1 MYDATFLTA
10 HEVLPS
16 IMNGPRTAVNKKG
29 MEPTLLELKN
39 LKTYFRIRRG
49 LIRDL
54 IEKKRF
60 VHAVD
65 DVSFSIRRGETF
77 GLVGESGCGKTT
89 LGRTLIRLVEPTT
102 GELSF
107 DGQDVFGLGPEKL
120 RTFRKD
126 IQVIFQDPF
135 ASLNP
140 RKTVYQIVAQPLRT
154 HRIVDGNQM
163 KEKVL
168 DLLEKVGLQREHMD
182 RYPHQFSGGQRQ
194 RIGIARALGTNPRF
208 IIADEP
214 LSALDVSIQAQILN
228 LLETLR
234 DEFHLTYLF
243 ISHDLSAVSYF
254 SDRVAVMYLGKF
266 AELARAE
273 VIFQSPAH
281 PYSKALISA
290 IPSIHSGTN
299 TKRISLT
306 GDVSTPI
313 DPPPG
318 CRFQNRCFTK
328 KGSICEEMDP
338 PWIEIEQDHFVAC
351 HLFA

>member
-1 MYDATFLTA
+1 MCDVTCLTG
-10 HEVLPS
+10 L
-16 IMNGPRTAVNKKG
+16 KD

-39 LKTYFRIRRG
+39 LKTHFRIRRG
-49 LIRDL
+49 MIRDL

-65 DVSFSIRRGETF
+65 DVSFTIRKGETF

-102 GELSF
+102 GELTF
-107 DGQDVFGLGPEKL
+107 DGQDVFGLGPEAL
-120 RTFRKD
+120 RTLRKD

-154 HRIVDGNQM
+154 HGIVPRSQM

-168 DLLEKVGLQREHMD
+168 DLLAKVGLQREHMD

-266 AELARAE
+266 VELARSE
-273 VIFQSPAH
+273 VVFKSPAH

-290 IPSIHSGTN
+290 IPSIHSGTD
-299 TKRISLT
+299 TKRISLA

-318 CRFQNRCFTK
+318 CRFQNRCFVK
-328 KGSICEEMDP
+328 KGSICEEADP
-338 PWIEIEQDHFVAC
+338 SWTEIGPDHYVAC

>member
-1 MYDATFLTA
+1 MYDATCLTG
-10 HEVLPS
+10 L
-16 IMNGPRTAVNKKG
+16 KD

-39 LKTYFRIRRG
+39 LKTHFRIRRG
-49 LIRDL
+49 MIRDL

-65 DVSFSIRRGETF
+65 DVSFTIRKGETF

-102 GELSF
+102 GELLF
-107 DGQDVFGLGPEKL
+107 DGQDVFGLGPEEL
-120 RTFRKD
+120 RTLRKD

-154 HRIVDGNQM
+154 HGIVPGNQM

-168 DLLEKVGLQREHMD
+168 DLLGKVGLQREHMD

-234 DEFHLTYLF
+234 DEFRLTYLF

-266 AELARAE
+266 VELARSE
-273 VIFQSPAH
+273 VVFKSPAH
-281 PYSKALISA
+281 PYSRALISA
-290 IPSIHSGTN
+290 IPSIHSDKD
-299 TKRISLT
+299 TKRIALT

-318 CRFQNRCFTK
+318 CRFQNRCFVK
-328 KGSICEEMDP
+328 KGTLCEKIDP
-338 PWIEIEQDHFVAC
+338 SWIEIEPDHYVAC

>member
-1 MYDATFLTA
+1 
-10 HEVLPS
+10 
-16 IMNGPRTAVNKKG
+16 MNDPRRSVIEKD
-29 MEPTLLELKN
+29 MEPSLVELKH

-65 DVSFSIRRGETF
+65 DVSFDIRRGETF

-102 GELSF
+102 GEFFF
-107 DGQDVFGLGPEKL
+107 DGHNVFDLGPEDL
-120 RTFRKD
+120 RNLRKEF
-126 IQVIFQDPF
+126 QVIFQDPF

-154 HRIVDGNQM
+154 HHIVDSGQM

-168 DLLEKVGLQREHMD
+168 DLLEKVGLQREHLD

-228 LLETLR
+228 LLEKLR

-273 VIFQSPAH
+273 VIFNSPAH

-290 IPSIHSGTN
+290 IPSIRSSTDR
-299 TKRISLT
+299 KRISLT

-318 CRFQNRCFTK
+318 CRFQNRCFAK
-328 KGSICEEMDP
+328 KGSMCEESDP
-338 PWIEIEQDHFVAC
+338 LWTEIERDHYVAC

>member
-1 MYDATFLTA
+1 MVHSPTA
-10 HEVLPS
+10 EGRDGMTEGGPS
-16 IMNGPRTAVNKKG
+16 MEKG
-29 MEPTLLELKN
+29 RERPFVELRH

-54 IEKKRF
+54 IEEKSF

-65 DVSFSIRRGETF
+65 DVSFDIGEGETF

-89 LGRTLIRLVEPTT
+89 VGRTLLRLVEPTA
-102 GELSF
+102 GELFF
-107 DGQDVFGLGPEKL
+107 DGRSVFDMGPEDL
-120 RTFRKD
+120 RTLRKEL
-126 IQVIFQDPF
+126 QVIFQDPF

-140 RKTVYQIVAQPLRT
+140 RKTVSQIVAQPLRT
-154 HRIVDGNQM
+154 HGIAHRGQI

-194 RIGIARALGTNPRF
+194 RIGIARALATNPRF

-214 LSALDVSIQAQILN
+214 LSALDVSIQAQILA
-228 LLETLR
+228 LLEKLKEEYR
-234 DEFHLTYLF
+234 LTYLF
-243 ISHDLSAVSYF
+243 ISHDLSTVSYF
-254 SDRVAVMYLGKF
+254 SDRVAVMYLGMF
-266 AELARAE
+266 VELARAE
-273 VIFQSPAH
+273 VIFTSPLH
-281 PYSKALISA
+281 PYSRALISA
-290 IPSIHSGTN
+290 IPSIRSDAH

-318 CRFQNRCFTK
+318 CRFQNRCFMK
-328 KGSICEEMDP
+328 KGSLCEEVTP
-338 PWIEIEQDHFVAC
+338 PWTEIEPGHFVAC
-351 HLFA
+351 HLFE